1 MGPLAGGSFLGSFLF
16 WREESSS
23 GDVCLLVLTLFSAV
37 AVKNDGKD
45 EV

>member
-23 GDVCLLVLTLFSAV
+23 GDVCLLVLTLFAV